1 MSNSKSENK
10 EIKNTKALFSVIC
23 LCIIA
28 LGLVVYFSVQNKES
42 VVDEQ
47 TTITVEKATQVQ
59 HPVTDVTEKITT
71 TLPETTTEETTQK
84 TTMEMNES
92 NTPYKSY
99 YKYPVS
105 EAVLKG
111 YSKELVYDE
120 TMGDY
125 RAHGAVDFKC
135 NEGDEVVSINDGL
148 VTNIYTDSRYG
159 VVVEIDHG
167 GKLIARYCGME
178 SVKVSVNDSVSM
190 NTPIGTVGKVP
201 CENQQEPHL
210 HFETIV
216 DGENV
221 NPLDVMGKT
230 E

>member
-10 EIKNTKALFSVIC
+10 ETKNTKALFSVIC

-28 LGLVVYFSVQNKES
+28 LGLVVYFSVQNNDK

-47 TTITVEKATQVQ
+47 TTITIEKATQVQ

-71 TLPETTTEETTQK
+71 TEPESTTEETTQK

-105 EAVLKG
+105 ETVLKG

-148 VTNIYTDSRYG
+148 VTNVFTDSKLG

-167 GKLIARYCGME
+167 GKLIARYCGLE
-178 SVKVSVNDSVSM
+178 SVKVSVGDSVSM
-190 NTPIGTVGKVP
+190 NAPIGTVGKVP
-201 CENQQEPHL
+201 CENQQEVHL